1 MFTYMMLIMIN
12 RANQNTFLRAQ
23 ENEKLLFHC
32 AREKCPDF

>member
-12 RANQNTFLRAQ
+12 RTNHDAFLRTQ